1 MLTKAQRVQLM
12 KEIEKEMEDHK
23 DLLSSLR
30 RQINSDETRQA
41 VETPDDAATTHE
53 GLISVS
59 RTITRVTE
67 CLKKLTRRWNDLK
80 NGFDGL
86 CDDCGGDIPFDRLL
100 AQPTTHHCITCK
112 SKGEKE
118 DRRDF
123 GHAPGHRAFM
133 PMQ

>member
-12 KEIEKEMEDHK
+12 KEIEKEVEEHN
-23 DLLSSLR
+23 DLLSSLKK
-30 RQINSDETRQA
+30 QIKKAGHRE
-41 VETPDDAATTHE
+41 VETHDDSATTHE
-53 GLISVS
+53 GLILVS
-59 RTITRVTE
+59 GTINRITE
-67 CLKKLTRRWNDLK
+67 CLKKLTRRWNDLQ

-112 SKGEKE
+112 SRGEKE

-123 GHAPGHRAFM
+123 GHAPGHHAFM
-133 PMQ
+133 TTQ